1 MRIQTVNNSV
11 TAIDFK
17 LLFTST
23 ERVQA
28 RDLAKTDAIVADMFM
43 LLDDPRTQSVSL
55 VMPQI
60 VSMLD
65 YLVAQGILT
74 AERKQQILCADSP
87 DSDTSFIPVP
97 NTPPA

>member
-1 MRIQTVNNSV
+1 MRIQTINDSV

-87 DSDTSFIPVP
+87 DSDTSFIPVL

>member
-1 MRIQTVNNSV
+1 MRIQTVNDSV

-87 DSDTSFIPVP
+87 DSDTSFIPVFVL
-97 NTPPA
+97 PPG

>member
-1 MRIQTVNNSV
+1 MRIQTVNDSV

-74 AERKQQILCADSP
+74 AERKQQILCADAP
-87 DSDTSFIPVP
+87 DSDTSFIPVFVL
-97 NTPPA
+97 PPE